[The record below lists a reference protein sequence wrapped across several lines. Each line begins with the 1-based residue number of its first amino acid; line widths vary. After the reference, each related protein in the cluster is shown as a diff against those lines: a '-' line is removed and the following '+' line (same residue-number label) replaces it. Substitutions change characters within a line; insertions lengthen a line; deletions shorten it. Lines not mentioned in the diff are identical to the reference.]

1 MNPSEG
7 NGLQGQGVMASR
19 QLASFE
25 VMASEALRL
34 EMAWPILANCSW
46 RALRLGDNAIA
57 YVVCLFGEKFQ
68 RLRQFFYRLFI
79 GTGSK
84 PET

>member
-1 MNPSEG
+1 
-7 NGLQGQGVMASR
+7 MASR

-34 EMAWPILANCSW
+34 ELANCSW
-46 RALRLGDNAIA
+46 RALRLGDNAVA

-68 RLRQFFYRLFI
+68 RLRQFVYRLFI